1 MRINK
6 PMYRKVLEI
15 NKFKRIYNKNNN
27 SNNKVNI
34 NQKMLILKSRIL
46 NINSKE
52 GNKINSINNDKRE

>member
-1 MRINK
+1 MRKNK

>member
-1 MRINK
+1 
-6 PMYRKVLEI
+6 MYRKVLEI